1 MWREGG
7 QCLETFPLSPS
18 MESLTSASD
27 LQLNQVHSTRL
38 VFPGVDFKVGGGG
51 VSRFFDAVV
60 CFIYWRWGVSVAWKK
75 RQPRLLKVC
84 MWWAGHTSRKNS

>member
-51 VSRFFDAVV
+51 GVQVFRCCCLFYLLEVGSECCVEKETTKIIKGVYVV
-60 CFIYWRWGVSVAWKK
+60 GWTYFKEK
-75 RQPRLLKVC
+75 
-84 MWWAGHTSRKNS
+84 